1 MNMTVFFYESRPTH
15 TLFFFLSNEQ
25 SDLEGCK
32 STSWLRTVSFALL
45 SSVFF
50 FATGHQASF
59 VALHWESAFVFGP
72 LSNNLVS
79 GLAVLVNT
87 YAVHVV
93 AAFALPCLAVTNAN
107 SPDRT
112 GLGERLFGVGS
123 VFLAFFQLR
132 LFGCAVAAAALK
144 RHLMVWKI
152 FGPRFLFD
160 FVGFFVVAVTT
171 VIAFVTGNF
180 VSSFVRE
187 SPTRLERAKLP

>member
-1 MNMTVFFYESRPTH
+1 MIGAGAIFGTYRFLFICFFSCRQE
-15 TLFFFLSNEQ
+15 LSMYN
-25 SDLEGCK
+25 SHP
-32 STSWLRTVSFALL
+32 SWERTVAVALL

-72 LSNNLVS
+72 MSNNIAS

-87 YAVHVV
+87 YAVHVL
-93 AAFALPCLAVTNAN
+93 AAFFLPALVVRSNAMD
-107 SPDRT
+107 SDF
-112 GLGERLFGVGS
+112 GEQLFTVAC
-123 VFLAFFQLR
+123 VFLAFFKLR

-160 FVGFFVVAVTT
+160 FVGFFVVA
-171 VIAFVTGNF
+171 IATIISSVSGNLVGMFVARDTAI
-180 VSSFVRE
+180 RE
-187 SPTRLERAKLP
+187 RPKLP